1 LRLLLWDLDFGIAFA
16 FSAKIHR
23 MKNRIFRNIWMG
35 LLVLVFLLP
44 DSVLAIPHGGSSASH
59 WEQSETGPRARKL
72 RREKRQRIR
81 RVKRRHDLRKL
92 RRSHRQKVRRGEI
105 IFRP

>member
-1 LRLLLWDLDFGIAFA
+1 LKLPIGALKFGIAFA
-16 FSAKIHR
+16 FSAKILR

-35 LLVLVFLLP
+35 LLGLAFLIP
-44 DSVLAIPHGGSSASH
+44 DSALASSECRSSASH
-59 WEQSETGPRARKL
+59 WEQSEIGPKARKL